1 MRKTVTLL
9 LSLLLLLAP
18 IALTATLTP
27 TPTTPIIP
35 AQPQQAPKE
44 TISEGVT
51 FYLHPSYNE
60 TGIHAN
66 TQSNTSYLGIDCTG
80 IQNLMQAVVRVE
92 REPFEANIE
101 VQLNVAN
108 KTYCDNTI
116 NTIISQLNV
125 TLQGIGIT
133 LTETSRS
140 IDSMGTFGICTLEL
154 HGDSYNLSRLVPENT
169 FARKIVENYNDA
181 EIEITDTHTPGL
193 VVGLCDVLVD
203 VSGVIMRT
211 DTHNYNFSVRK
222 ALGITEQQIT
232 VNVTPTITICY
243 PGNLTDHYPRTNTT
257 SVEVRIEDFSI
268 SWMIINA
275 GVTFDDIFVAFT
287 YVPSY
292 MEGYMEWNLTAGE
305 HHLRFDAGL
314 MNITINVSSPVR
326 LSVRSMLENP
336 GGGLPSGLGFLGRFI
351 EITLDNES
359 ALVSLTLVFSYSDD
373 EVARAGLD
381 ESTLAVYYWDEQSRS
396 WVRIEGSV
404 VDTVANTVTVTVD
417 HITYFAIIGS
427 TGKEEASW
435 LPFVVF
441 LAQPPN
447 TALIIVGV
455 GAVVL
460 VSMVVA
466 LILRRRR
473 A

>member
-1 MRKTVTLL
+1 M
-9 LSLLLLLAP
+9 
-18 IALTATLTP
+18 
-27 TPTTPIIP
+27 
-35 AQPQQAPKE
+35 
-44 TISEGVT
+44 
-51 FYLHPSYNE
+51 
-60 TGIHAN
+60 
-66 TQSNTSYLGIDCTG
+66 
-80 IQNLMQAVVRVE
+80 
-92 REPFEANIE
+92 
-101 VQLNVAN
+101 
-108 KTYCDNTI
+108 
-116 NTIISQLNV
+116 IISQLNV
-125 TLQGIGIT
+125 TLRGIGIT

-140 IDSMGTFGICTLEL
+140 IGSSFIGTFGICTLEL
-154 HGDSYNLSRLVPENT
+154 HGASYDLSQLVPENT

-193 VVGLCDVLVD
+193 VVGSCDVLVD

-211 DTHNYNFSVRK
+211 DTNNYNFSVRK
-222 ALGITEQQIT
+222 ALGITEQQIV
-232 VNVTPTITICY
+232 VNVTPTIITICY
-243 PGNLTDHYPRTNTT
+243 PGNLTDCYPGTNTT
-257 SVEVRIEDFSI
+257 SVKVIIENSSV
-268 SWMIINA
+268 SWMIIMA
-275 GVTFDDIFVAFT
+275 GVAFDDIFVDFT

-292 MEGYMEWNLTAGE
+292 MEGHMEWNLTAGE

-314 MNITINVSSPVR
+314 MNITINVSGRVR

>member
-181 EIEITDTHTPGL
+181 EIEITDTHTPGS

-232 VNVTPTITICY
+232 VNVTPTIITIYY
-243 PGNLTDHYPRTNTT
+243 PGNLTDYTNTT
-257 SVEVRIEDFSI
+257 ILQPGIEQQSI

>member
-1 MRKTVTLL
+1 
-9 LSLLLLLAP
+9 
-18 IALTATLTP
+18 
-27 TPTTPIIP
+27 
-35 AQPQQAPKE
+35 
-44 TISEGVT
+44 
-51 FYLHPSYNE
+51 
-60 TGIHAN
+60 
-66 TQSNTSYLGIDCTG
+66 
-80 IQNLMQAVVRVE
+80 
-92 REPFEANIE
+92 
-101 VQLNVAN
+101 
-108 KTYCDNTI
+108 
-116 NTIISQLNV
+116 
-125 TLQGIGIT
+125 
-133 LTETSRS
+133 
-140 IDSMGTFGICTLEL
+140 FGICTLEL
-154 HGDSYNLSRLVPENT
+154 HGASYDLSQLVPENT

-181 EIEITDTHTPGL
+181 EIEITDKHTPGL

-232 VNVTPTITICY
+232 VNVTPTIITIYY
-243 PGNLTDHYPRTNTT
+243 PGNLTDYSNIANTT
-257 SVEVRIEDFSI
+257 VNIETSSI